1 MRHLIRLLLPLLL
14 LAGAPAAAAEPARV
28 YAASSLTEAITAIA
42 DAYAAT
48 GKPRPVLVLAASS
61 ALARQIER
69 GAAPGV
75 FVSADTDWPDYLSKR
90 DLTVKTSRRLIAGN
104 RLVVVVPRD
113 RARTVKIA
121 PGFDLTAL
129 TGPQGRWTTGDP
141 DAVPVG
147 RYAKAALTRLGGWTK
162 AEPRLARAENV
173 RAALA
178 YVERGDLAAGIVYAT
193 DARASGKVAV
203 AATFPAATHPPIVYP
218 ALLTKGAGPE
228 ARDFLRFL
236 GSRQA
241 RAILDAQGF
250 RRP

>member
-1 MRHLIRLLLPLLL
+1 MTDADILAHMIRNAHRVAVFTG
-14 LAGAPAAAAEPARV
+14 AGIST
-28 YAASSLTEAITAIA
+28 ASGIG
-42 DAYAAT
+42 DF
-48 GKPRPVLVLAASS
+48 R
-61 ALARQIER
+61 
-69 GAAPGV
+69 
-75 FVSADTDWPDYLSKR
+75 
-90 DLTVKTSRRLIAGN
+90 
-104 RLVVVVPRD
+104 
-113 RARTVKIA
+113 
-121 PGFDLTAL
+121 
-129 TGPQGRWTTGDP
+129 GPQGRWTTGDP

-193 DARASGKVAV
+193 DAKASGKIAV